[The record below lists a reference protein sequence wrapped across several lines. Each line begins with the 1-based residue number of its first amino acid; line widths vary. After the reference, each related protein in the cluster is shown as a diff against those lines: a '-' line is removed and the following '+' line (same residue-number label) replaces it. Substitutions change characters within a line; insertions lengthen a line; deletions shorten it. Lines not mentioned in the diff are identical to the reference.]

1 VEVSDRNRAEPMAS
15 SDFRL
20 RADDGALLFV
30 HRWLPAG
37 APKAIVLIVHGMAE
51 HAGRYARTADYLT
64 AAGFGVYAHD
74 QRGHGRSAAEGD
86 LGYFGE
92 RGGWERLT
100 RDVHC
105 IERRIASD
113 FPGVPRFV
121 LGHSLG
127 SLLVRDYLCSQAPD
141 IAGAVLSAT
150 KGSTGVLAKLGLGI
164 ALLERA
170 RVGAKGHSEIL
181 QNLSFGRFNW
191 GFAPRRTEFDWLSR
205 DPAEV
210 DKYVADPLCGFPLTT
225 QAWVDV
231 FGGLARVEQNALI
244 SGMRP
249 SLPLYLFAGDRDP
262 VGPRTKGVPWLLAA
276 YRRLGVGQPT
286 FKFYPQGRH
295 EMFNETNRDEVHR
308 DLIAW
313 FDAVLSRSATPAR
326 AEAT

>member
-1 VEVSDRNRAEPMAS
+1 VSDRNRAEAEAS

-30 HRWLPAG
+30 HRWLPVG

-51 HAGRYARTADYLT
+51 HAGRYARTAGYLT

-86 LGYFGE
+86 LGYFTE
-92 RGGWERLT
+92 HGGWQRLA

-105 IERRIASD
+105 LERRIAAD

-127 SLLVRDYLCSQAPD
+127 SLVVRDYLCNQAPD

-170 RVGAKGHSEIL
+170 RVGAKGHSKIL
-181 QNLSFGRFNW
+181 QTLSFGSFNR
-191 GFAPRRTEFDWLSR
+191 GFAPVRTEFDWLSR

-210 DKYVADPLCGFPLTT
+210 DKYVADPLCGFPLTA
-225 QAWVDV
+225 QAWIDV
-231 FGGLARVEQNALI
+231 FHGLARVEQDAFI
-244 SGMRP
+244 ADMRP
-249 SLPLYLFAGDRDP
+249 SLPLYLFAGDQDP
-262 VGPRTKGVPWLLAA
+262 VGPKTKAVPWLLAA

-295 EMFNETNRDEVHR
+295 EMLNETNRDEVHR

-313 FDAVLSRSATPAR
+313 LDAVLSRSAAPAR
-326 AEAT
+326 AESS

>member
-1 VEVSDRNRAEPMAS
+1 MSDRNLAGPLAS
-15 SDFRL
+15 RDFRL
-20 RADDGALLFV
+20 RADDGVDLFV
-30 HRWLPAG
+30 HRWLPAA
-37 APKAIVLIVHGMAE
+37 APRAIVLIVHGMAE
-51 HAGRYARTADYLT
+51 HAGRYARTAEYLT

-74 QRGHGRSAAEGD
+74 QRGHGRSAPEGG
-86 LGYFGE
+86 LGYFAD
-92 RGGWERLT
+92 RAGWQRLT

-105 IERRIASD
+105 LERRIAED

-127 SLLVRDYLCSQAPD
+127 SLLVRDYLCSHAPD

-150 KGSTGVLAKLGLGI
+150 KGRTGVLAKLGLGI

-170 RVGAKGHSEIL
+170 RVGARGHSKIL
-181 QNLSFGRFNW
+181 QSLSFGSFNR
-191 GFAPRRTEFDWLSR
+191 GFAPTRTEFDWLSR

-231 FGGLARVEQNALI
+231 FGGLARVEPDALI
-244 SGMRP
+244 ARMPP
-249 SLPLYLFAGDRDP
+249 SLPLYLFTGDQDP
-262 VGPRTKGVPWLLAA
+262 VGPKTTAVPWLLAA
-276 YRRLGVGQPT
+276 YRRVGVGQPT

-295 EMFNETNRDEVHR
+295 EMLNETNRDEVHR

-313 FDAVLSRSATPAR
+313 FDAVLSRSAAPAR
-326 AEAT
+326 AQPS